1 MLKWDSTSYSLSRSR
16 SYVYRFT
23 LSCRVSLPARNWA
36 WFWNCREIWNFFLHS
51 SALAPVE
58 LEWDVCDVSKSLWN
72 SVEKL
77 LIYSVILLHTSCR
90 EEPTLSLGTIFNF
103 LPFFALPATSPILKT
118 AYNISAYVI
127 ISQTRCKI
135 NFPFTLEFLL
145 SRSLTRCCVT
155 MSGECR
161 QPTRIFLVSSASDEW
176 DSCFGAVQ
184 PFKQAFSLSCERT
197 REFKLLNCLQRFYN
211 IKMKTLAAS
220 NRQCCCCL
228 RCMSTPV

>member
-1 MLKWDSTSYSLSRSR
+1 MLKWDSTSFSLSR

-36 WFWNCREIWNFFLHS
+36 WFLNCREIWNFFLHS

-145 SRSLTRCCVT
+145 SRSLDVVLRWAANV
-155 MSGECR
+155 
-161 QPTRIFLVSSASDEW
+161 
-176 DSCFGAVQ
+176 DS
-184 PFKQAFSLSCERT
+184 R
-197 REFKLLNCLQRFYN
+197 REFSSSHPHLTSEIHVLGLFNP
-211 IKMKTLAAS
+211 S
-220 NRQCCCCL
+220 NRL
-228 RCMSTPV
+228 SRFHASERESSSS